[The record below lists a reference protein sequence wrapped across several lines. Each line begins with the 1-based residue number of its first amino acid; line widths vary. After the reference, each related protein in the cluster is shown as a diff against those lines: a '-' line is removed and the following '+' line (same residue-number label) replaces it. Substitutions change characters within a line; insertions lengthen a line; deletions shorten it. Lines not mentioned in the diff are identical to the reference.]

1 MSNKRSKNL
10 GIFKEDYKTLSFLW
24 KKNQELFVWT
34 NNFDLKVRDG
44 INEMVENHVKFD
56 CVSNLSKK
64 ERTALI
70 KLIAEKNKI
79 QVINDTDKHL
89 GPAKCGQM

>member
-1 MSNKRSKNL
+1 MVKETFNKVDEFCWQL
-10 GIFKEDYKTLSFLW
+10 
-24 KKNQELFVWT
+24 
-34 NNFDLKVRDG
+34 RDG

-70 KLIAEKNKI
+70 KLIAEKTKSRSSMTHIKI
-79 QVINDTDKHL
+79 W
-89 GPAKCGQM
+89 GQQMRTNVT

>member
-1 MSNKRSKNL
+1 MFLKSY
-10 GIFKEDYKTLSFLW
+10 FVAKETFNEVDEFCWQL
-24 KKNQELFVWT
+24 
-34 NNFDLKVRDG
+34 RDG

-70 KLIAEKNKI
+70 KLIAEKNKSRSSMTRI
-79 QVINDTDKHL
+79 KT
-89 GPAKCGQM
+89 GGQQMRTNVT